1 MAMQRMRVPG
11 GVLHALTLDSLRT
24 VNARADAGKSE
35 YVALRETHE
44 WWLDRLEETPP
55 LPCLICHT
63 PLESIT
69 HPTGQPVELF
79 VAFLPR
85 GGRAFSA
92 GVCKECYATADTDPQ
107 GFAASLALGMFSPFG
122 QPQQ

>member
-1 MAMQRMRVPG
+1 MRVPG
-11 GVLHALTLDSLRT
+11 GVLHAMTMDSMHMMD
-24 VNARADAGKSE
+24 AKADAGKHE
-35 YVALRETHE
+35 YIALRETHE
-44 WWLDRLEETPP
+44 WWLERLEETPP

-63 PLESIT
+63 PLVSAA
-69 HPTGQPVELF
+69 HPAGKPIELF

-92 GVCKECYATADTDPQ
+92 GVCEECYATADTDPK
-107 GFAASLALGMFSPFG
+107 GFAAALALSMFSPFG